1 MRVTAAGFLTDHKSR
16 VLLQQIDAA
25 TLMPIRCSLEP
36 GVLPADTLAR
46 AFREQ
51 TGLYVMPVRLT
62 GLYYDGRN
70 DEVSFCFRCTMRGGD
85 LAIPEGQPPAG
96 FFDGQPLPRGLAAAY
111 RWPADD
117 ALHHEGGP
125 ACLLSIEESWGARLG
140 RRLSRRTR
148 AAPPALE
155 WAVTVAVV
163 ASVAVGFGG
172 AVAWVRARPDEP
184 WRLPAG
190 RVAPGEAPWQTL
202 RRLLSPLLRWY
213 EGSEDLSGVY
223 LAAGRPALT
232 LVFAVAL
239 RGVPTPNENL
249 HLAAEDDAAEVYDAQ
264 AQTQALNVRERL
276 PSTPFYLMAAE

>member
-16 VLLQQIDAA
+16 VLLQQLDAA
-25 TLMPIRCSLEP
+25 ILTPIRSSLEP
-36 GVLPADTLAR
+36 GVPPADTLAH

-51 TGLYVMPVRLT
+51 TGLYVMPVRMT
-62 GLYYDGRN
+62 GVYYDGHG
-70 DEVSFCFRCTMRGGD
+70 DELILCFRCTMRGGD

-96 FFDGQPLPRGLAAAY
+96 FFDSQPLPRGLAAAY
-111 RWPADD
+111 RRPADD

-125 ACLLSIEESWGARLG
+125 VCLSSIEESWGARLG
-140 RRLSRRTR
+140 RLLSGRTR
-148 AAPPALE
+148 TVKPASE
-155 WAVTVAVV
+155 WEVTVAVV
-163 ASVAVGFGG
+163 ASVAVGSGG
-172 AVAWVRARPDEP
+172 MVAWVRDGPGEP

-190 RVAPGEAPWQTL
+190 RVAPSEAPWEIL
-202 RRLLSPLLRWY
+202 RRLLSPILRWY

-249 HLAAEDDAAEVYDAQ
+249 HLAVLGDEMEVYDAQ
-264 AQTQALNVRERL
+264 AQTRAINARELL
-276 PSTPFYLMAAE
+276 PSTPFYLVAAE